1 MGKHAFIQSANAFE
15 TTEEEATRRLR
26 TSVSADGPIVK
37 SPGLIDHNKVIG
49 PIGRS
54 SHNRQR
60 IAAQIVQVL
69 RAAGFECGIVASS
82 SHPFNRHVG
91 EGWSA

>member
-1 MGKHAFIQSANAFE
+1 MGKQAFIQSANPFE
-15 TTEEEATRRLR
+15 TTEEEATQRLG
-26 TSVSADGPIVK
+26 TSVSADVPIVN
-37 SPGLIDHNKVIG
+37 SPDLIDHNKVIG
-49 PIGRS
+49 PTGRS

-69 RAAGFECGIVASS
+69 RAAGFECGTVASS

>member
-60 IAAQIVQVL
+60 IAAQIIQAL
-69 RAAGFECGIVASS
+69 RTAGFECETVVASL
-82 SHPFNRHVG
+82 HPFSRRVG
-91 EGWSA
+91 EG

>member
-26 TSVSADGPIVK
+26 AGVSADGPIVK

-49 PIGRS
+49 PTGRS

-82 SHPFNRHVG
+82 SHPFNRRVG
-91 EGWSA
+91 EGSSA

>member
-1 MGKHAFIQSANAFE
+1 MGKQAFIQSANPFE
-15 TTEEEATRRLR
+15 TTEEEATRRLG
-26 TSVSADGPIVK
+26 TSVSADGPIVN
-37 SPGLIDHNKVIG
+37 SPDLIDHNKVIG
-49 PIGRS
+49 PTGRS

-69 RAAGFECGIVASS
+69 RAAGFECGTVASS